1 MAGGTDEAKDD
12 IFNPA
17 KIQVMRMTP
26 GILPDSYIEKK
37 NIKINKQQKERQ
49 GGILLWL
56 KSDLREMV

>member
-12 IFNPA
+12 IFNLA

-26 GILPDSYIEKK
+26 GFLPDSYIEKK